1 MKKILLS
8 LVAAGAATFSAG
20 AEKVVFIASD
30 AFKFY
35 DGDAQT
41 IVNIPNGY
49 YLTTSNDRAPEK
61 AIKKSLSS
69 SVIKIDASGAGDF
82 GFKTVSKENKCYSTS
97 GSWRRIRA

>member
-49 YLTTSNDRAPEK
+49 YLTTPNDRAPEK

-69 SVIKIDASGAGDF
+69 SAH
-82 GFKTVSKENKCYSTS
+82 
-97 GSWRRIRA
+97 R

>member
-35 DGDAQT
+35 DGDAHT
-41 IVNIPNGY
+41 IFPTDI
-49 YLTTSNDRAPEK
+49 TSPRLMTALPRK
-61 AIKKSLSS
+61 LLKSLCQAVSLRLMHQVPEILDS
-69 SVIKIDASGAGDF
+69 KLFQKKTNVTLHPAAGD
-82 GFKTVSKENKCYSTS
+82 GI
-97 GSWRRIRA
+97 RIRA

>member
-61 AIKKSLSS
+61 ACGEVCVKHEER
-69 SVIKIDASGAGDF
+69 V
-82 GFKTVSKENKCYSTS
+82 
-97 GSWRRIRA
+97 